1 MRGLDKL
8 MGTSNQS
15 HLQTHYRKVTRLD
28 NKEVLLDA
36 DMIRLLIAIDENKP
50 LQKIAQ
56 EVGMS
61 PDQTNVTIDK
71 LLELKLVEPV
81 LTKDKSSMGGQ
92 FVKALEQNLS
102 RAVGPMA
109 QIILE
114 DALIDLN
121 LIGKDIPQ
129 NQAAE
134 LISLLAVEIPD
145 EEVRMQF
152 KKAMLPL
159 IKA

>member
-1 MRGLDKL
+1 MGSSKHDHLHMR
-8 MGTSNQS
+8 
-15 HLQTHYRKVTRLD
+15 YRKVTRLD

-36 DMIRLLIAIDENKP
+36 DMIRLLIAIDETRS
-50 LQKIAQ
+50 LGKIAQ
-56 EVGMS
+56 EVGMN
-61 PDQTNVTIDK
+61 PDKLSVTLEK

-81 LTKDKSSMGGQ
+81 SKKNGSSLGAP
-92 FVKALEQNLS
+92 FVKELKHHLS

-114 DALIDLN
+114 DAMSDLN
-121 LIGKDIPQ
+121 LSGKEIPRD
-129 NQAAE
+129 QAAE
-134 LISLLAVEIPD
+134 LISILAVEIPD

-159 IKA
+159 IKAKI

>member
-1 MRGLDKL
+1 ME
-8 MGTSNQS
+8 TSKQS
-15 HLQTHYRKVTRLD
+15 RLQLHYRKCARLD

-36 DMIRLLIAIDENKP
+36 DMIRLLIAIDENKA
-50 LQKIAQ
+50 LGRVAQ
-56 EVGMS
+56 EIGMN
-61 PDQTNVTIDK
+61 PDKLSATLEK

-81 LTKDKSSMGGQ
+81 RKNGARLGSQ
-92 FVKALEQNLS
+92 FIAALKHHLA

-114 DALIDLN
+114 DAISDMN
-121 LIGKDIPQ
+121 LSEKKIPQ

-145 EEVRMQF
+145 EDVRMQF

-159 IKA
+159 IKV